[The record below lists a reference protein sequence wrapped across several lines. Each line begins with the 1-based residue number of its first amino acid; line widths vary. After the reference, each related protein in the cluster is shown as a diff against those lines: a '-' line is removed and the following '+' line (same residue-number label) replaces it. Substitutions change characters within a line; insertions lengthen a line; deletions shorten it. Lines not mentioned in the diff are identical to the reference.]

1 MTTINYILN
10 QLALIDFEGK
20 GESFIEARFLTP
32 LLECLGYD
40 KHKDYEVI
48 RHGDEGSSFKLKY
61 PPVEKGAKS
70 VKHYEPDYIPTIR
83 KKVFWIIEAKS
94 PRDITYPFHFRYI
107 VQGLQYCIHPEIQA
121 RYMVLSNGKNTSIY
135 DSHISPFEDKNIYE
149 PIFSFAAT
157 ELSQKWSE
165 LYKILS
171 VEKIR
176 DLLEDELKQA
186 YEKLASSSLDSR
198 YPSRLLSKIKIN
210 EGKISHQI
218 DFYVAELYVKEK
230 DRNYEEHQE
239 KLQNLDADSLFLRM
253 NRPLGRGKTEAD
265 YFVEKSFSGDNSQ
278 ELFTKLIDDWE
289 RQSIFRKGQTYVA
302 LCVLYKL
309 CPERSTRAQII
320 SFLDENKDKELNLL
334 NQVECLFLRITRK
347 LLIIKAYPS
356 FREEIKAYLENVA
369 ELIKFVHMPTALKK
383 AFFEEILFNSM
394 VLSQLL
400 TLDSQKLENLRRK
413 LEKVESQIE
422 TDFQLARQSMTM
434 DEIQHG
440 GFEYYGLDRKH
451 FAFRN
456 IMEKRLCWISPSDST
471 I

>member
-1 MTTINYILN
+1 MNDIFLILN
-10 QLALIDFEGK
+10 QLACIDFEGK
-20 GESFIEARFLTP
+20 GESFIEAKFLTP

-61 PPVEKGAKS
+61 PPVNKGAKS
-70 VKHYEPDYIPTIR
+70 VKHYNPDYIPTIR

-94 PRDITYPFHFRYI
+94 PKAITYPFAYNYV

-121 RYMVLSNGKNTSIY
+121 RYMVLTNGKNTSIY
-135 DSHISPFEDKNIYE
+135 DSHISPFEDKDIYE

-157 ELSQKWSE
+157 ELLEKWSE

-186 YEKLASSSLDSR
+186 YEKLAYSSLDSR
-198 YPSRLLSKIKIN
+198 YPSRLLSKIKVN

-218 DFYVAELYVKEK
+218 DCQVAELYVKEK
-230 DRNYEEHQE
+230 NRNYEEHQKE
-239 KLQNLDADSLFLRM
+239 LQNLDADTLFLRM
-253 NRPLGRGKTEAD
+253 NLPLGGGKPEAD
-265 YFVEKSFSGDNSQ
+265 YFVEKSFSEDNSQ

-309 CPERSTRAQII
+309 CSERSTSGQII
-320 SFLDENKDKELNLL
+320 SFLFENRDKDLNLL

-356 FREEIKAYLENVA
+356 FREEIKAYLENVP
-369 ELIKFVHMPTALKK
+369 ELIKFVHTPSALKETY
-383 AFFEEILFNSM
+383 FEEILFNS
-394 VLSQLL
+394 VHFRQLL
-400 TLDSQKLENLRRK
+400 TFDSKKLENLRRE

-422 TDFQLARQSMTM
+422 THFQLARQSMTI

-440 GFEYYGLDRKH
+440 GFEFYGLDRKH
-451 FAFRN
+451 SAFRN
-456 IMEKRLCWISPSDST
+456 IMEKRL
-471 I
+471 